1 MAKQKNEKK
10 DFWYDYASFIIEK
23 ACYLDLVNDIKRIEN
38 ELKEYDNLL
47 KDNYNTPDQPLNFRE
62 QFELYSI
69 LNDSYRNPK
78 NTDLKVVIL
87 KKRLLDVY
95 PEVAKYLRLKSELNE
110 LRRRR
115 DDTLSSIVFNEFIKD
130 EDSRALCSDHHFLV
144 YTGEELYC
152 ERCKATTKDY
162 NLSLEDILFL
172 SKCAAKQAEL
182 LSDKK
187 EDIPLIRVLMEK
199 LENEKKNREIPE
211 QMPKLKADELREI
224 YAVADAEEVKNMR
237 KTILKAHSVDS
248 RSYMLNLVYSRYI
261 SNGQKEYYLEIIDE
275 QLREIENSDSQYK
288 DLLLEQCKIARYEVM
303 ILAGAH
309 IPTLLHNINPD
320 DEIALTKAYYN
331 INSKDFRI
339 NSTYFV
345 GDNCTWDASIY
356 YCLTAN
362 PKINQ
367 NILDLKLRR

>member
-110 LRRRR
+110 LRKRR

-224 YAVADAEEVKNMR
+224 YDSMDHTEVSDMHHEIVR
-237 KTILKAHSVDS
+237 AHKIDNGEFVGTPEAKH
-248 RSYMLNLVYSRYI
+248 YKYI
-261 SNGQKEYYLEIIDE
+261 SDKQRDYYFYVIESE
-275 QLREIENSDSQYK
+275 RKEIESSDSQNK
-288 DLLLEQCKIARYEVM
+288 DLLLELCK
-303 ILAGAH
+303 
-309 IPTLLHNINPD
+309 
-320 DEIALTKAYYN
+320 
-331 INSKDFRI
+331 
-339 NSTYFV
+339 
-345 GDNCTWDASIY
+345 
-356 YCLTAN
+356 
-362 PKINQ
+362 
-367 NILDLKLRR
+367 

>member
-1 MAKQKNEKK
+1 MAKRKK
-10 DFWYDYASFIIEK
+10 PFWYDYEMLKLVQAEYQCFEDDISKIVEQTEK
-23 ACYLDLVNDIKRIEN
+23 YKEQ
-38 ELKEYDNLL
+38 LKQD
-47 KDNYNTPDQPLNFRE
+47 YNFMGQPLNFRE
-62 QFELYSI
+62 QYELYSTI
-69 LNDSYRNPK
+69 NELFQKSPAVSKLEMLR
-78 NTDLKVVIL
+78 
-87 KKRLLDVY
+87 KRLLDVY

-115 DDTLSSIVFNEFIKD
+115 DDILSSIVFNEFIKD

-162 NLSLEDILFL
+162 DLSLEDILFL

-224 YAVADAEEVKNMR
+224 YDSMDHTEVSDMHHEIVRAHKIDNGEFAGTPEAEHYK
-237 KTILKAHSVDS
+237 
-248 RSYMLNLVYSRYI
+248 YI
-261 SNGQKEYYLEIIDE
+261 SDKQRDYYFYVIESE
-275 QLREIENSDSQYK
+275 RKEIESSDSQNK
-288 DLLLEQCKIARYEVM
+288 DLLLELCKIAEFEVR
-303 ILAGAH
+303 ILAGES
-309 IPTLLHNINPD
+309 IPEMMRNIASE

-331 INSKDFRI
+331 LSNKSFRI
-339 NSTYFV
+339 NSTYFI
-345 GDNCTWDASIY
+345 GENAYWDSRTHNYI
-356 YCLTAN
+356 TAD

-367 NILDLKLRR
+367 NILDLKLKR